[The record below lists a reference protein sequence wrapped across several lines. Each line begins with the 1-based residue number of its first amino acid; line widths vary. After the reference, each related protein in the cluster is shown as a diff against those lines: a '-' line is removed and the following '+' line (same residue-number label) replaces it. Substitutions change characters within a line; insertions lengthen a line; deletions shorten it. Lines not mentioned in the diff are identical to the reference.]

1 MAQMPYLLAME
12 KITLTVRRRMPP
24 DLGAEGV
31 VFRHPA
37 LGALRV
43 VRVDGRPVGSSDWD
57 VDFTCMPAGAGEVA
71 FLEACEADLD
81 QSLVGAGA

>member
-1 MAQMPYLLAME
+1 MPYLLGME

-24 DLGAEGV
+24 DLGAEGT

-37 LGALRV
+37 LGILRV
-43 VRVDGRPVGSSDWD
+43 VRIDGRPVGSQDWD
-57 VDFTCMPAGAGEVA
+57 VDFTCMGATPGEAA